1 MSSQGQNQGTGG
13 SSSPKISG
21 PPYLIT
27 TVATLGGTPVPS
39 VDDPICGVLIAFFL
53 ASAIFN
59 MAIYQINRKRN
70 HKFLFSALFFGFS
83 MARIVANAL
92 RIAVGSAPTNVN
104 LRIASQALTNAGVIL
119 LFVVNLIFSQRIFR
133 AHHPQLGWSKPVT
146 LAFRSLLFSIIA
158 MLIMSITVLVYG
170 FYTIDPNVRS
180 KLRTIQLF
188 AVTYI
193 AILAFI
199 PAPITVLAILL
210 PRKGPIE
217 NFGQGSMQTKVRLVL
232 FTSLLLAFGAGF
244 RAGVAYMIRPATNP
258 AWFHHKACFYLFNFG
273 IEIVVVYSYA
283 LLRFDRRF
291 HIPNG
296 SSGPG
301 DYSQAQDTA
310 IALDGSGV
318 RLNTGSEETV
328 IDKDEARRE
337 VAGFQALD
345 KRERA

>member
-1 MSSQGQNQGTGG
+1 
-13 SSSPKISG
+13 
-21 PPYLIT
+21 
-27 TVATLGGTPVPS
+27 
-39 VDDPICGVLIAFFL
+39 
-53 ASAIFN
+53 
-59 MAIYQINRKRN
+59 
-70 HKFLFSALFFGFS
+70 
-83 MARIVANAL
+83 MARIIAIAL

-104 LRIASQALTNAGVIL
+104 LRIAYQALTNAGVIL
-119 LFVVNLIFSQRIFR
+119 LFIVNLIFSQRIFR

-170 FYTIDPNVRS
+170 FYTIDPSVRS

-199 PAPITVLAILL
+199 PAPITILAILL

-244 RAGVAYMIRPATNP
+244 RAGVAYVVRPATNP

-318 RLNTGSEETV
+318 RLDTGSEETV
-328 IDKDEARRE
+328 IDKEEARRE
-337 VAGFQALD
+337 VTGFQALS
-345 KRERA
+345 KRDRA

>member
-1 MSSQGQNQGTGG
+1 MSSQGQSQGTGG
-13 SSSPKISG
+13 SPSQKISG

-27 TVATLGGTPVPS
+27 TVAILGGNPVPS

-59 MAIYQINRKRN
+59 MTIYQINRRRN
-70 HKFLFSALFFGFS
+70 HKFFFSALLFGFS
-83 MARIVANAL
+83 MARIIANSL
-92 RIAVGSAPTNVN
+92 RIAVGSAPHNVN
-104 LRIASQALTNAGVIL
+104 LRIASQVLTNAGVIL
-119 LFVVNLIFSQRIFR
+119 LFVVNLILSQRILR

-158 MLIMSITVLVYG
+158 MLIMMVTVIVYG
-170 FYTIDPNVRS
+170 FYTLDPSVRS
-180 KLRTIQLF
+180 TLRIIQLF
-188 AVTYI
+188 AATYI

-199 PAPITVLAILL
+199 PAPITILAILL

-217 NFGQGSMQTKVRLVL
+217 NFGQGNMRTKVRLVL

-244 RAGVAYMIRPATNP
+244 RAGVAYMPRLATNP
-258 AWFHHKACFYLFNFG
+258 AWFHHKACFYLFNFV
-273 IEIVVVYSYA
+273 IEIIVVYSYA

-296 SSGPG
+296 SSRPG
-301 DYSQAQDTA
+301 DYSQVQDTA
-310 IALDGSGV
+310 IALDVAGV

-337 VAGFQALD
+337 VAGVQVMG
-345 KRERA
+345 KSERA